1 MGLILN
7 SIQGH
12 LTILCLKKEAVGL
25 EVKEIIHC
33 SKLSSYA
40 VSRAPTKPSLRKLQK
55 KKKISGLILAR
66 LDQIWV
72 PKIFFILDVRHSRKL
87 SLYPISW
94 KTYPNSRKW
103 RKYSFW
109 AWFRPI
115 GPKFGPPFFF
125 LICLPH
131 TRYWSAIIMYNIWK
145 KLWSN
150 LRKI

>member
-40 VSRAPTKPSLRKLQK
+40 ISRAPTKN
-55 KKKISGLILAR
+55 SGLILAR

-87 SLYPISW
+87 SLYPISR

-103 RKYSFW
+103 GKYSFW

-115 GPKFGPPFFF
+115 EPKFGPPFLF
-125 LICLPH
+125 LIWLPH
-131 TRYWSAIIMYNIWK
+131 TRYWSAIIMYNSWK

-150 LRKI
+150 VRKI